1 MNYLNMDAKKVEAV
15 VKELNILLANYHL
28 SYQNLRGFHW
38 NILGQNFFD
47 LHVKFEGLYTD
58 AQVKID
64 EIAERI
70 LTLRYHPISLYS
82 NYLKLASI
90 KEVSPLISDVEM
102 VKAILQDH
110 KILLQQM
117 NTVVEKADSAGDEG
131 TIDMMGGYIAELQKA
146 SWMLDAWAMN
156 GKEDLKKL
164 TMNAIKSK

>member
-1 MNYLNMDAKKVEAV
+1 MDYLNMDNKKVEAV
-15 VKELNILLANYHL
+15 VKELNVLLANYHL

-58 AQVKID
+58 AQQKID

-90 KEVSPLISDVEM
+90 KEVSPFIADVEM

-110 KILLQQM
+110 KILLAQM
-117 NTVVEKADSAGDEG
+117 NVVVKKAEDAGDEG
-131 TIDMMGGYIAELQKA
+131 TIDMMGSYIGELQKA
-146 SWMLDAWAMN
+146 SWMLDAWGMN
-156 GKEDLKKL
+156 GKQDLKKL
-164 TMNAIKSK
+164 STTAIKSK